1 MIWFTADTHFGHANV
16 LRFTDRHERWGTI
29 EEMDRA
35 LVANINSCV
44 GPNDDLYV
52 LGDFSYKLTTEQ
64 AQAIREQIR
73 CKNVHL
79 VPGNHDKDWTQP
91 DVAGTFIVE
100 PPIAKLRTQGLRLV
114 LCHYPIVDWEGLGHG
129 SIHLHGHIHAP
140 SAYNEWNRANRVLRY
155 DVGVDAN
162 GYMPVSLGQIRAFFK
177 GVEHRHRVTREQWLA
192 LAHVGEMGDGAA
204 PTAPES
210 AGELPTEEQPP
221 EQTAPVGASETGT
234 AETDADALLPEQ
246 IAPTAAELDA
256 EPRER
261 RR

>member
-29 EEMDRA
+29 EEMGRA

-64 AQAIREQIR
+64 AQAIRAQIR

-140 SAYNEWNRANRVLRY
+140 AAYNEWNRANRVLRY

-192 LAHVGEMGDGAA
+192 LAHAGEMGMGETGGVEREGAQ
-204 PTAPES
+204 
-210 AGELPTEEQPP
+210 AGEGRVVESPSSGEALP
-221 EQTAPVGASETGT
+221 ASES
-234 AETDADALLPEQ
+234 TDVLLPEQ

-261 RR
+261 RH